1 MSDKPHVLSPQ
12 ALDFAPGLLSIQES
26 PPARLPRAVMYTV
39 AALFAILVLWANFGK
54 LNIIAIAEGR
64 LVPQSY
70 VKIVQ
75 PADAGIVQEILVKE
89 GQAVQ
94 AGQVLM
100 RMDTKLA
107 EADAKTI
114 GNDLAIRSLQLRRI
128 DAELSGTSLLRKA
141 GDPDDLFRQVEA
153 QYRDHRQSYLD
164 ALEQAQASLSKAQR
178 EYDSAKVVLAKLV
191 ETTPILKQQAEAY
204 ADMGK
209 EGYAPQVTVR
219 DKQREYLEK
228 AQDLRAQESTV
239 AGLEA
244 AISQAQKQIDM
255 ITSKYRS
262 DLRNERMDAEGQYR
276 KLGQDWVKQEHK
288 NGLLELRAP
297 QAGIINDLATHTVGT
312 VVSPGTVLLSIVPEH
327 EALVAEISVKNDDVG
342 FVYPKQRVKVK
353 LAAYPFEEYG
363 MLDGE
368 VIHIGPD
375 ASAPDAQ
382 QQGKDGN
389 NKQPQQQQQ
398 PSIYKAI
405 VALDQQTLDADG
417 KQHKLVAGMQ
427 VVAEINQGR
436 RTVIQYLLSPV
447 TKTFEESGHE
457 R

>member
-1 MSDKPHVLSPQ
+1 MNDKSHVLSPE
-12 ALDFAPGLLSIQES
+12 AMDFAPGLLSIQES
-26 PPARLPRAVMYTV
+26 PPGRLPRAVMYTV
-39 AALFAILVLWANFGK
+39 AALFVILVLWANFGK
-54 LNIIAIAEGR
+54 LNIIASAEGR

-89 GQAVQ
+89 GEAVQ

-100 RMDTKLA
+100 RMDMKLA

-128 DAELSGTSLLRKA
+128 DAELNGTLLLRKP
-141 GDPDDLFRQVEA
+141 GDPDDLFRQVDA

-191 ETTPILKQQAEAY
+191 ETTPFLKQQADAF

-209 EGYAPQVTVR
+209 EGYAPQVMVR

-239 AGLEA
+239 ASLDA
-244 AISQAQKQIDM
+244 AINQAKKQIDM

-262 DLRNERMDAEGQYR
+262 DLRTERMDAEGQYR

-288 NGLLELRAP
+288 NRLLELRAP

-342 FVYPKQRVKVK
+342 FVYPKQKVKLK

-368 VIHIGPD
+368 VIHIDPD
-375 ASAPDAQ
+375 ASAPEQ
-382 QQGKDGN
+382 QAKN
-389 NKQPQQQQQ
+389 SNPNKSQQQQT

-405 VALDQQTLDADG
+405 VSLDQQTLDTEG

-436 RTVIQYLLSPV
+436 RTVMQFLLSPV
-447 TKTFEESGHE
+447 TKTFQESGHE